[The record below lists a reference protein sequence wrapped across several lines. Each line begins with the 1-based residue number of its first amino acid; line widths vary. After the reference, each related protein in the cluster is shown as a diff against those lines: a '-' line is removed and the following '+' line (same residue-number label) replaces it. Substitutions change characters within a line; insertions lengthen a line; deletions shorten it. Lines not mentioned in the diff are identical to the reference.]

1 MNKLGCCTIK
11 SLYANMGMTAVSS
24 TPEQFSTYV
33 QDEIARWAKI
43 VRVAGIRA
51 D

>member
-1 MNKLGCCTIK
+1 
-11 SLYANMGMTAVSS
+11 MTAVSS

-33 QDEIARWAKI
+33 QFEIARWAKI